1 MKLQRRQFAGLVLAA
16 PLISSGC
23 STRATAR
30 ASEGTFSYLP
40 GIGSGKPLIAPKG
53 RQIRVAFAIN
63 PGFQVIDMAGP
74 WETFQDTY
82 VSNEAEEAAF
92 EVFTVSETSAP
103 VQGTGGLMVSPNYT
117 IENAPAPDII
127 VVPHF
132 AQPRPGSRDV
142 SAIHTWIKASHE
154 QAAMTMSV
162 CTGAF
167 QLAKTGLL
175 DGVPMTTN
183 QLAYDSFTRNF
194 PDMDLRRGPRFVEQ
208 DRIATSGGLS
218 AGIDLALHV
227 VSRYFTQTVAQQ
239 TADVMEYAG
248 TGWHI

>member
-1 MKLQRRQFAGLVLAA
+1 MLAA
-16 PLISSGC
+16 PIAASGC
-23 STRATAR
+23 TAQPIAD
-30 ASEGTFSYLP
+30 ASNKKFSYLP
-40 GIGSGKPLIAPKG
+40 GIRSGKPLLAPMG

-74 WETFQDTY
+74 WEVFQDTY
-82 VSNEAEEAAF
+82 ISETAEEPAF
-92 EVFTVSETSAP
+92 EVFTVSETPAP
-103 VQGTGGLMVSPNYT
+103 VQGTGGLKVVPNYT
-117 IENAPAPDII
+117 IENAPAPDVI

-132 AQPRPGSRDV
+132 TQPQPISRDV
-142 SAIHTWIKASHE
+142 SGIHKWIKESHRQAS
-154 QAAMTMSV
+154 MTMSV

-183 QLAYDSFTRNF
+183 QRAYNNF
-194 PDMDLRRGPRFVEQ
+194 AKHFPEMVLRRGPRFVEE

-227 VSRYFTQTVAQQ
+227 VTRYFGETIAEQT
-239 TADVMEYAG
+239 TDIMEYSG
-248 TGWHI
+248 TGWRT

>member
-1 MKLQRRQFAGLVLAA
+1 MMQRRQFAGLLLAA
-16 PLISSGC
+16 PIAVAGC
-23 STRATAR
+23 SAQPKAR
-30 ASEGTFSYLP
+30 ASDKKFSYLP
-40 GIGSGKPLIAPKG
+40 GIRSGKPLIAPKG

-82 VSNEAEEAAF
+82 ISEDAEEAAF

-103 VQGTGGLMVSPNYT
+103 VQGTAGLNVVPNYT

-132 AQPRPGSRDV
+132 THPLPKSRDV
-142 SAIHTWIKASHE
+142 SAIHTWIKDSHR

-183 QLAYDSFTRNF
+183 QRAYDNF
-194 PDMDLRRGPRFVEQ
+194 VKFFPEMDLRRGPRFVEE

-227 VSRYFTQTVAQQ
+227 VTRYFGEKIAQQ
-239 TADVMEYAG
+239 TADIMEYAG
-248 TGWHI
+248 TGWRA

>member
-1 MKLQRRQFAGLVLAA
+1 MKLERRQFAGLMLASPMIA
-16 PLISSGC
+16 AGC
-23 STRATAR
+23 TAQPKVS
-30 ASEGTFSYLP
+30 ASEKKFSYLP
-40 GIGSGKPLIAPKG
+40 GIRSGKPLIAPKG
-53 RQIRVAFAIN
+53 RKIRVGFAIN

-82 VSNEAEEAAF
+82 ISEDAEEAAF
-92 EVFTVSETSAP
+92 DVFTVSETSNA
-103 VQGTGGLMVSPNYT
+103 VQGTGGMTVVPNYT
-117 IENAPAPDII
+117 IENAPAPDVI

-132 AQPRPGSRDV
+132 TQPQPKSRDV
-142 SAIHTWIKASHE
+142 SGIHRWIKDSHK
-154 QAAMTMSV
+154 QATMTMSV

-183 QLAYDSFTRNF
+183 QRAYDNF
-194 PDMDLRRGPRFVEQ
+194 AKYFPEMDLRRGPRFVEE

-227 VSRYFTQTVAQQ
+227 VTRYFGEEIAQQ
-239 TADVMEYAG
+239 TADIMEYAG
-248 TGWHI
+248 TGWRT